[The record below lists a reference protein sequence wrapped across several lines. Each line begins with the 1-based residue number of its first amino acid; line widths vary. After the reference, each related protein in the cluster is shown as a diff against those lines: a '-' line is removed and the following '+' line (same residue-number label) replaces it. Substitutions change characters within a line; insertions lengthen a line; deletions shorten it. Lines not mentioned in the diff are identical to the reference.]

1 MFGEIEGN
9 KQGLVPIESVVQYLR
24 MVSRDNR
31 KIKVKIKI
39 GTLIEDYED
48 VDIDIKIFTVGVTKN
63 PNPLF
68 ITPGQEIVRS
78 LAQCGWRPY
87 NKDDPGVIRS
97 LSTEQVFQLV
107 DINSSGLVTRT
118 VSLSPVCMKTLLDIS
133 LFQEIKLAEN
143 LLKKRYGIE
152 NVGHAVLLFYNL

>member
-48 VDIDIKIFTVGVTKN
+48 VDIDIKIFTVGISKN

-68 ITPGQEIVRS
+68 IKSGQEIVRS

-87 NKDDPGVIRS
+87 NKDDPGVIRG

-118 VSLSPVCMKTLLDIS
+118 VSLSPVCMKTLLDNN

>member
-63 PNPLF
+63 PNPLY
-68 ITPGQEIVRS
+68 IKVGQEIVRS

-118 VSLSPVCMKTLLDIS
+118 VSLSPVCMKTLLDNT

>member
-68 ITPGQEIVRS
+68 IKPGQEIVRS
-78 LAQCGWRPY
+78 LAQCGWQPY

-118 VSLSPVCMKTLLDIS
+118 VSLLSV
-133 LFQEIKLAEN
+133 
-143 LLKKRYGIE
+143 
-152 NVGHAVLLFYNL
+152 

>member
-48 VDIDIKIFTVGVTKN
+48 VDIDIKIFTVGVTN
-63 PNPLF
+63 IPNPLF
-68 ITPGQEIVRS
+68 IS
-78 LAQCGWRPY
+78 LARRLCGAWPSAGGG
-87 NKDDPGVIRS
+87 P
-97 LSTEQVFQLV
+97 T
-107 DINSSGLVTRT
+107 TRT
-118 VSLSPVCMKTLLDIS
+118 TP
-133 LFQEIKLAEN
+133 A
-143 LLKKRYGIE
+143 
-152 NVGHAVLLFYNL
+152 

>member
-48 VDIDIKIFTVGVTKN
+48 VDIDIKIFTVGATKN

-68 ITPGQEIVRS
+68 MLPGQEIVRS
-78 LAQCGWRPY
+78 LAQCGWQPY

-118 VSLSPVCMKTLLDIS
+118 VSLLSLHEERHCLIIVCCRRL
-133 LFQEIKLAEN
+133 N
-143 LLKKRYGIE
+143 LLKIY
-152 NVGHAVLLFYNL
+152 

>member
-63 PNPLF
+63 PNPLY
-68 ITPGQEIVRS
+68 IKAGQEIVRS

-118 VSLSPVCMKTLLDIS
+118 VS
-133 LFQEIKLAEN
+133 Q
-143 LLKKRYGIE
+143 
-152 NVGHAVLLFYNL
+152 

>member
-63 PNPLF
+63 PNALF
-68 ITPGQEIVRS
+68 IS
-78 LAQCGWRPY
+78 LARRSCGAWPSAGGG
-87 NKDDPGVIRS
+87 P
-97 LSTEQVFQLV
+97 T
-107 DINSSGLVTRT
+107 TRT
-118 VSLSPVCMKTLLDIS
+118 TP
-133 LFQEIKLAEN
+133 A
-143 LLKKRYGIE
+143 
-152 NVGHAVLLFYNL
+152 

>member
-68 ITPGQEIVRS
+68 IKSGQEIVRS

-118 VSLSPVCMKTLLDIS
+118 VSLSPVCMKTLLDNN

>member
-63 PNPLF
+63 PNALF
-68 ITPGQEIVRS
+68 MLPGQEIVRS

-118 VSLSPVCMKTLLDIS
+118 VSLCMKTLLDNN

>member
-63 PNPLF
+63 PNPLY
-68 ITPGQEIVRS
+68 IKVGQEIVRS

-118 VSLSPVCMKTLLDIS
+118 VSLSPVCMKTLLDNN

>member
-48 VDIDIKIFTVGVTKN
+48 VDIDIKIFTVGVTN
-63 PNPLF
+63 
-68 ITPGQEIVRS
+68 ITQIPCLCCLARRS
-78 LAQCGWRPY
+78 CGVWRSAGGSP
-87 NKDDPGVIRS
+87 
-97 LSTEQVFQLV
+97 T
-107 DINSSGLVTRT
+107 TRMT
-118 VSLSPVCMKTLLDIS
+118 P
-133 LFQEIKLAEN
+133 A
-143 LLKKRYGIE
+143 
-152 NVGHAVLLFYNL
+152 